1 MEQKKPRVII
11 VDALR
16 GFALLGIILI
26 HSIEHFDFF
35 YPPEVNWLFP
45 AALDEFVFNAIFLLI
60 SGKAYSIF
68 ALMFGFSF
76 FIQMDRQKKL
86 GLDFRAR
93 FAWRLMILMVF
104 GLIHSL
110 FYEGDILHIY
120 AILGMSLLIIDRL
133 KTPHL
138 LILAIL
144 LALQIPL
151 LIHLSSSFIF
161 PDYQYQETF
170 GAGLWGIGAEVFA
183 KGSFYDVLSY
193 NIWKGRSAAWGWTF
207 YNGRYLQLV
216 ALFVMGLYLGRKQFF
231 QKIIDCKKTLLKV
244 TLITIAMAA
253 ALYILRISIPQMDLS
268 EQQSYFLN
276 VIIGSYSSLTF
287 TFMIFSIFSLFYI
300 SFINAKMFNYLAV
313 YGRMSLTNYITQ
325 SIIGVLLFYGYGFG
339 LYRYLGATWS
349 LIYGILFFIL
359 QVGFSHYWMKNYH
372 YGPLEWLWRAL
383 TQLDFSIELKRK
395 TINSKT

>member
-1 MEQKKPRVII
+1 MPRVII

-35 YPPEVNWLFP
+35 YPPDFHFLFP
-45 AALDEFVFNAIFLLI
+45 EAWDHYVFDTIFILI

-76 FIQMDRQKKL
+76 FIQMERQKQK
-86 GLDFRAR
+86 GIDFRGK
-93 FAWRLMILMVF
+93 FAWRLIILMVF
-104 GLIHSL
+104 GFIHSL

-120 AILGMSLLIIDRL
+120 AILGLSLLLIDRL

-138 LILAIL
+138 LLLAIL

-151 LIHLSSSFIF
+151 LIHLSSSLIF

-170 GAGLWGIGAEVFA
+170 GAGLWSVGAEVFA

-207 YNGRYLQLV
+207 YNGRYLQLM

-231 QKIIDCKKTLLKV
+231 QKIIDRKKTLQKV
-244 TLITIAMAA
+244 TMIMIVIAVAF
-253 ALYILRISIPQMDLS
+253 YILRISIPQMNLN

-276 VIIGSYSSLTF
+276 VIIASYSSLTF
-287 TFMIFSIFSLFYI
+287 TFMIFSIFSLLYI
-300 SFINAKMFNYLAV
+300 SYINARIFNYLAV
-313 YGRMSLTNYITQ
+313 YGRMSLTNYVMQ
-325 SIIGVLLFYGYGFG
+325 SIIGVILFYGYGFG
-339 LYRYLGATWS
+339 LYRYLGSSWS
-349 LIYGILFFIL
+349 LIYGLVFFLI
-359 QVGFSHYWMKNYH
+359 QVSFSHYWMKNYY

-383 TQLDFSIELKRK
+383 TQLDFSIPLKRK
-395 TINSKT
+395 TNYSKI